1 LRVSPAGS
9 PATAETDI
17 LLHRGLRDAYN
28 AGGFSSHNGRLRHFP
43 EAMIINAPLLIAAP
57 VVACLAVCTASADP
71 WVAPGDARLR
81 HDLQLLSDAG
91 IVRAPLTAWP
101 VSWAEVARDVRDSAG
116 DAGHPPHLAAALAR
130 VRSAAN
136 DATRTGSLK
145 WNARVSGSEEPMT
158 LRRFGDV
165 PREEGEV
172 SGGLQYTGD
181 RFAWRLQ
188 ATAVADASDDKDFRA
203 DGSYVAAVLGNW
215 MLHAGYIDRWW
226 GPGWEGSLI
235 LGTNARPLPSVTI
248 ERNFS
253 DPVDHPWFEWI
264 GQWRVIATM
273 GQFEGSRE
281 DAPDAQFFGMRVTW
295 KPHPRLEVGL
305 SRSAQWCGE
314 GRPCDFDTFVDLL
327 AGNDNDQASS
337 EQPGNQM
344 GGFDARWSLPWAP
357 VALYAQAIGEDEA
370 NSMPSKYLGLAGV
383 EFWGGFGDRSWRAHV
398 EYADSACAFYESEPQ
413 FGCAYRNAIYA
424 DGYQYR
430 DRSVGHAL
438 DGDSQQ
444 IAAGF
449 LLIEADGSS
458 WELAA
463 QSAEINR
470 ESANPVHSIATA
482 AAKIHSAD
490 LYHRRSLWGGE
501 LAIAVGYEQREME
514 TPALDTE
521 DVRGFAQWTWEFE

>member
-1 LRVSPAGS
+1 
-9 PATAETDI
+9 
-17 LLHRGLRDAYN
+17 
-28 AGGFSSHNGRLRHFP
+28 
-43 EAMIINAPLLIAAP
+43 MITNAPLLIAAP
-57 VVACLAVCTASADP
+57 VVACFAAFTASADP

-101 VSWAEVARDVRDSAG
+101 VSWAEVARDLRDSVG
-116 DAGHPPHLAAALAR
+116 DAGHPAHLAAALAR
-130 VRSAAN
+130 MRSAAA

-145 WNARVSGSEEPMT
+145 LNARAAASEEPMT
-158 LRRFGDV
+158 LRRFGEV
-165 PREEGEV
+165 PREEGEL

-188 ATAVADASDDKDFRA
+188 STAVADASDGKDFRA

-215 MLHAGYIDRWW
+215 MLHAGYINRWW

-253 DPVDHPWFEWI
+253 DPVKHPWFEWI
-264 GQWRVIATM
+264 GQWRVVATM

-327 AGNDNDQASS
+327 VGNDNDQASF

-344 GGFDARWSLPWAP
+344 AGFDTRWSLPWAP
-357 VALYAQAIGEDEA
+357 VAFYAQAIGEDEA
-370 NSMPSKYLGLAGV
+370 GMLPSKYIGQFGT
-383 EFWGGFGDRSWRAHV
+383 EIWGGIGDRSWRVHL
-398 EYADSACAFYESEPQ
+398 EYANTACTFYDSEPDY
-413 FGCAYRNAIYA
+413 GCAYRNSIYF

-430 DRSVGHAL
+430 GRSVGHAV
-438 DGDSQQ
+438 DGDSEQ
-444 IAAGF
+444 IAAGAI
-449 LLIEADGSS
+449 LVDGNGSS

-463 QSAEINR
+463 QNVRLNR
-470 ESANPVHSIATA
+470 ASANPVHSVTPLEADFW
-482 AAKIHSAD
+482 SAD
-490 LYHRRSLWGGE
+490 LYHRRVLFGGA
-501 LAIAVGYEQREME
+501 LKLGLGYEERPSDVPFLGSGGLRGWME
-514 TPALDTE
+514 WS
-521 DVRGFAQWTWEFE
+521 AQF